1 MLYERIQQL
10 TSNKVKII
18 VDFLLLKYL
27 QSVTLHD
34 ENEELSHC
42 TDSAMLTWPSAE
54 SKHQGED
61 QAEDQGDHA
70 PRLRVHEEDQR
81 KDQGDDES
89 KI

>member
-1 MLYERIQQL
+1 MLYERIQQF

-27 QSVTLHD
+27 QSVTLHEND
-34 ENEELSHC
+34 EMSHC

-54 SKHQGED
+54 SEHQGED

-70 PRLRVHEEDQR
+70 SRLRVHEEDQR
-81 KDQGDDES
+81 EDQGDDES

>member
-1 MLYERIQQL
+1 MLYERIQQF

-27 QSVTLHD
+27 QSVTLHEND
-34 ENEELSHC
+34 EMSHC

-54 SKHQGED
+54 SEHQGED

-70 PRLRVHEEDQR
+70 PRFRVHEEDQR
-81 KDQGDDES
+81 EDQGDDES